1 MASMQQFHQPYVL
14 PSFRDAVP
22 ESWRSN
28 NAPKPPASSLQTVV
42 ISSLSASQQASGHT
56 DISVPLGPS
65 AGIISQAYIRFTLD
79 ATTDADGRSVQ
90 FKGAQGT
97 CLSLINRYTTS
108 VNGIALDT
116 ISNFDKSAGLLLE
129 HCTSSDY
136 IKNDL
141 AVLMGANVSFVAGT
155 TPTGQTAYGAS
166 HVIETFCIP
175 LFGFLAGTIPAYLMN
190 GQLNIGID
198 FNSIAR
204 AFYMVAGSVSTYTIS
219 NVQLVYD
226 RISPS
231 QEFVDSVKMDLRNG
245 NKFVIPY
252 VNIQNVGLT
261 SQTNANNLNIGV
273 NYSSLRAVLLTQTSL
288 TTDTDTTVEGLNAS
302 FDLTQF
308 QVSCDG
314 RLLSAVNYNS
324 QTSPA
329 LCFLEAQKSC
339 GRAWDSSISDP
350 CAYLTAVNAAST
362 VVARSYLTNNFFAG
376 CSGIRCNEQLA
387 FAGTPVSVLGI
398 NYTSTTNT
406 SNITLLADFQAL
418 LDDQGNVVIYR

>member
-1 MASMQQFHQPYVL
+1 MSFHQPYVL
-14 PSFRDAVP
+14 PSFKDAVP

-42 ISSLSASQQASGHT
+42 ISSLSSQQSASGHT

-79 ATTDADGRSVQ
+79 ATTAADGAVVQ

-141 AVLMGANVSFVAGT
+141 AVLMGANVSFTSGVAGS
-155 TPTGQTAYGAS
+155 PAGQTAYTAN
-166 HVIETFCIP
+166 HVVETFCIP

-198 FNSIAR
+198 WNSITRSFFMAT
-204 AFYMVAGSVSTYTIS
+204 GSVSAYTIS

-273 NYSSLRAVLLTQTSL
+273 NYSSLRAVLLTQNSL
-288 TTDTDTTVEGLNAS
+288 TTDTALTEEGVSSNFA
-302 FDLTQF
+302 LTQF

-324 QTSPA
+324 ESSPA
-329 LCFLEAQKSC
+329 LCFLESQKAC

-362 VVARSYLTNNFFAG
+362 VIARSYLTNNFFAG

-406 SNITLLADFQAL
+406 SNITLLADMQAL